1 MAKLVPAQIEQLQ
14 QIGAYLRQVRQD
26 QGKAVDDIANQIF
39 IRPAL
44 LRAIEEGQD
53 DLLPE
58 PVFVQGFIRRYA
70 EALGIDG
77 SELSQKFSVT
87 AVAVLPDPRV
97 AESSSMDGVV
107 EPETRHGIKV
117 LSRAEGPPTPR
128 RTQGQGFPTKWVI
141 GAGAIAIAIG
151 LGIWGLVTLG
161 KNRPAPNLASTPEPA
176 QLTSPDG
183 DTAAGEVPEVAITD
197 DDSSSTS
204 PATPLEA
211 PVVVGIDLVD
221 RSWLSVTVDGSKVY
235 EGVMEGGAQETWTA
249 EDSIILTSGNAGGV
263 EVAFNGN
270 DPVLLGQTGDVK
282 TVTFTPDTDPA
293 TIAEP

>member
-44 LRAIEEGQD
+44 LRAIEEGRD

-97 AESSSMDGVV
+97 AESSSVDGVV

-117 LSRAEGPPTPR
+117 LSRADASPAPR
-128 RTQGQGFPTKWVI
+128 RPQGQGFPTKWVV
-141 GAGAIAIAIG
+141 GAGAIAIAVG
-151 LGIWGLVTLG
+151 LGIWGLLTLG
-161 KNRPAPNLASTPEPA
+161 KNRPTPNLASTPEPA
-176 QLTSPDG
+176 QLAAPND
-183 DTAAGEVPEVAITD
+183 DPAAGDVPEVAITD
-197 DDSSSTS
+197 DSTS
-204 PATPLEA
+204 TSSATPLEA
-211 PVVVGIDLVD
+211 PVVLGIDLVD

-282 TVTFTPDTDPA
+282 TITFTPDTDPA
-293 TIAEP
+293 TITEP